1 MVAVDERLLE
11 ILVCPVS
18 RVPVRRL
25 PKDKLAILNR
35 HLERDGLVHA
45 DGSRVEGALEEA
57 LITTDGK
64 TLYAVEA
71 GIPVM
76 LEERGIA
83 AHQVPG
89 W

>member
-1 MVAVDERLLE
+1 MAVDDRLLE

-18 RVPVRRL
+18 RVPMRRL

-35 HLERDGLVHA
+35 HRERHGLVYA
-45 DGSRVEGALEEA
+45 DGTSVDESLTEA
-57 LITTDGK
+57 LVTTDGK
-64 TLYAVEA
+64 TVYAVQE

-76 LEERGIA
+76 LQEQGIP

>member
-1 MVAVDERLLE
+1 MAVDERLLE

-18 RVPVRRL
+18 RVPIRRL

-35 HLERDGLVHA
+35 HLERSGLVRA
-45 DGSRVEGALEEA
+45 DGTRVEGALEEA

-71 GIPVM
+71 GIPIM
-76 LEERGIA
+76 LEDRAIA
-83 AHQVPG
+83 ARQIPG